1 MIHRNV
7 GRYAFGASVMAAILV
22 ACSSDPKPPP
32 SVPAQP
38 PIDIQQPAPAAALP
52 APADE
57 PRNAEIVISDE
68 ILKACGI
75 SQARAKFAFDSSRIE
90 QGDHPVLD
98 ELASCFTTGKLSGRS
113 MNLVGHA
120 DPRGEAEYNLVLGG
134 KRADNVKHYL
144 TKRGLG
150 EQQAETTSRG
160 ELDANG
166 VDDATWSND
175 RRVQVILAE

>member
-1 MIHRNV
+1 MIVRNV
-7 GRYAFGASVMAAILV
+7 VRHALGASVIAAVLV
-22 ACSSDPKPPP
+22 ACSDPKPPP
-32 SVPAQP
+32 AVPV
-38 PIDIQQPAPAAALP
+38 QPAIIHEQPALP
-52 APADE
+52 AAPPAPVSE
-57 PRNAEIVISDE
+57 PTNDEIVISDE

-98 ELASCFTTGKLSGRS
+98 ELALCFTSGKLSGRS

-166 VDDATWSND
+166 VDDTTWSND
-175 RRVQVILAE
+175 RRVQVLLAE

>member
-1 MIHRNV
+1 MVNV
-7 GRYAFGASVMAAILV
+7 VRHGFGASVIAAVLV
-22 ACSSDPKPPP
+22 ACSSDPKPPS

-38 PIDIQQPAPAAALP
+38 AAGPEQPASPAAPP

-57 PRNAEIVISDE
+57 PRNDEIVISDE
-68 ILKACGI
+68 ILNACGI

-98 ELASCFTTGKLSGRS
+98 ELARCFTTGKLSGRS

-134 KRADNVKHYL
+134 KRADSVKHYL
-144 TKRGLG
+144 TARGLG

-166 VDDATWSND
+166 VDDATWSSD